1 MRKILLP
8 SSQHPDPSLQASWNY
23 AQLGLLIFPFIPI
36 LGALGIFLALVGT
49 WKQKYR
55 TIIRRPLNWGFALLS
70 VILIISAAF
79 AFNRAEAFLGL
90 ANLFPFFLLFAA
102 YSQLIQTPN
111 QLRRLAWIL
120 VIPSVPVV
128 ILGFGQIFLGW
139 ATPAQLQGIVGW
151 ALEPK
156 GNPPGRMASVFMY
169 ANILAAYL
177 QIVFILSLGL
187 WIEETKRQ
195 KHLTPSPSPQAQ
207 RGAGA
212 EGGGSLVRPPHLS
225 FSFLRDWGRRSLQ
238 ELHSQP
244 QHGNE
249 GKKRD
254 SYWLRWVF
262 LSVAV
267 IGNAIALILTNS
279 RNAWAIVIVSCL
291 AFALYQGWRWLIAL
305 VAGVATTVLWA
316 AFGPSP
322 VREWLRII
330 VPIYFWERLTDQR
343 YPDRPIA
350 LLRTTQWK
358 FAWSMTQ
365 QRPWTGWGLRNFTPL
380 YEAKMQIWLG
390 HPHSLLLMLTA
401 ETGIPAT
408 ILFFGLVGWVMA
420 QGILLLAKMH
430 FTASPQNQLIIF
442 TYLVAFGCCTLFNTV
457 DVTLFDLRVNTLG
470 WLLLAAICG
479 VVYKRKALVY
489 HLN

>member
-1 MRKILLP
+1 MP

-187 WIEETKRQ
+187 WIEESTRQ
-195 KHLTPSPSPQAQ
+195 KKHLTSSPSVPVQK
-207 RGAGA
+207 GD
-212 EGGGSLVRPPHLS
+212 SLVRPRHLS
-225 FSFLRDWGRRSLQ
+225 FSFLKDWGRRSLQ
-238 ELHSQP
+238 NVHSQSQP
-244 QHGNE
+244 GNE

-322 VREWLRII
+322 VREWLRTI
-330 VPIYFWERLTDQR
+330 VPTYFWARLTDQL

-430 FTASPQNQLIIF
+430 FTGLLQNPLIIF
-442 TYLVAFGCCTLFNTV
+442 SYLVAFGSCTLFNTV

-479 VVYKRKALVY
+479 VVYKKKAILY
-489 HLN
+489 NLN